1 MLNIRCK
8 NFKSKEKENKL
19 PMEEL
24 IVDVHVLVVDGAVEC
39 DGDHHGQ
46 LAQLQ
51 LAALHA
57 CQNKIVSNDDII

>member
-1 MLNIRCK
+1 
-8 NFKSKEKENKL
+8 
-19 PMEEL
+19 MEEL
-24 IVDVHVLVVDGAVEC
+24 IVDIHVLVVDGAVEC

-57 CQNKIVSNDDII
+57 WQNKKNCEQRRHYEAFLILQVDNNEK

>member
-1 MLNIRCK
+1 
-8 NFKSKEKENKL
+8 
-19 PMEEL
+19 MEEL
-24 IVDVHVLVVDGAVEC
+24 IVDIHVLVVDSAVEC

-57 CQNKIVSNDDII
+57 WKQRKFVSNDDIMKRF

>member
-1 MLNIRCK
+1 
-8 NFKSKEKENKL
+8 
-19 PMEEL
+19 MEEL
-24 IVDVHVLVVDGAVEC
+24 VVDIHVLVVDGTVEC

-57 CQNKIVSNDDII
+57 WQNKIVSNDVIM

>member
-1 MLNIRCK
+1 
-8 NFKSKEKENKL
+8 
-19 PMEEL
+19 MEEL
-24 IVDVHVLVVDGAVEC
+24 VVDIHVLVVDGAVER

-57 CQNKIVSNDDII
+57 WQNKIISNDDIM